1 MTLTMRGPMST
12 DQTNSRLTP
21 IPRLL
26 TLEELEPSNLGPSD
40 RTTELQF
47 YLLRRGGSRTPLAA
61 PDKSEGGR
69 CVKSNICARREL
81 IDTGTL
87 RRRTLVESSKA

>member
-21 IPRLL
+21 IPHLL
-26 TLEELEPSNLGPSD
+26 TLEELEPSSLGPSD

-47 YLLRRGGSRTPLAA
+47 YLP
-61 PDKSEGGR
+61 
-69 CVKSNICARREL
+69 
-81 IDTGTL
+81 
-87 RRRTLVESSKA
+87 